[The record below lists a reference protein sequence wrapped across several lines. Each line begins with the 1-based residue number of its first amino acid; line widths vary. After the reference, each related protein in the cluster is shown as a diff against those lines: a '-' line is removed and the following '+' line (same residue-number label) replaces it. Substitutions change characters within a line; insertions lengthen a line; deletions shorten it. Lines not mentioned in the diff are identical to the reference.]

1 LDSTALPKVG
11 EVVADKYRIEGP
23 LGKGGMAIVYA
34 AHHVLLDKPV
44 AMKFLSPELPRKEE
58 LFGRFLTEARAAA
71 RVDSPHV
78 ARVMDVG
85 ALASGL
91 PYMVMERLDG
101 CDLEELIKL
110 ERQLSIGDTIDY
122 LLQALQGLAH
132 AHTLGVVHRD
142 LKPSNLFLA
151 HQSDGTA
158 IVKILDFGIAKLE
171 TADRRTQQHQALG
184 SPLYMSPEH
193 IRNEQVDHRADIWS
207 IGVVAYELLTGRTP
221 FEAEGIGE
229 TLAAVLQRPPKPI
242 RALRPDVPEELDAAI
257 LRCLRQSPQ
266 DRYADVAQLARAIAP
281 WGTGACSALV
291 DSIEQTL
298 RQQLRRY
305 SGEAIILKPASDPR
319 VEIREPSQPSHVDAR
334 APTRHVVDTRAP
346 TLGAVT
352 EDSIPELRPKRF
364 RWFMVAL
371 VLGAGGYGVAV
382 YLGAL
387 PRPDFLPM
395 PTAASAS
402 VAAEVP
408 SASASAEPVAS
419 TSATHHAAP
428 AAPMTHHTPHHSV
441 SVKRHP

>member
-1 LDSTALPKVG
+1 MLPKVG
-11 EVVADKYRIEGP
+11 EVVANKYRIEGP
-23 LGKGGMAIVYA
+23 LGKGGMAVVFA

-44 AMKFLSPELPRKEE
+44 AMKFLSPDLPRKEE
-58 LFGRFLTEARAAA
+58 LFARFLTEAQAAA

-101 CDLEELIKL
+101 CDLEELLTL
-110 ERQLSIGDTIDY
+110 EKRLAIGDAVDY

-132 AHTLGVVHRD
+132 AHTLGIVHRD

-158 IVKILDFGIAKLE
+158 IVKILDFGIAKLD
-171 TADRRTQQHQALG
+171 TSGRRTQQQQALG

-193 IRNEQVDHRADIWS
+193 IKNEAVDSRADIWS

-229 TLAAVLQRPPKPI
+229 TLAAVLQRAPKPI
-242 RALRPDVPEELDAAI
+242 RALRPEVPEELDAAI
-257 LRCLRQSPQ
+257 LRCLRQSPE
-266 DRYADVAQLARAIAP
+266 DRYADAAQLARAIAP

-305 SGEAIILKPASDPR
+305 SGEAIILRPASDPR
-319 VEIREPSQPSHVDAR
+319 VPIRQPSRPDTTS
-334 APTRHVVDTRAP
+334 APTVSVLDTRAP
-346 TLGAVT
+346 TLHAVT

-364 RWFMVAL
+364 RWLLLAM
-371 VLGAGGYGVAV
+371 VLGAGAYGAAV
-382 YLGAL
+382 FEGLL
-387 PRPDFLPM
+387 PRPAFLALPV
-395 PTAASAS
+395 ASAS
-402 VAAEVP
+402 SVASALAELP
-408 SASASAEPVAS
+408 SASASAALAPAAS
-419 TSATHHAAP
+419 AVRHATTTAPTASPHPSHHAA
-428 AAPMTHHTPHHSV
+428 AT
-441 SVKRHP
+441 VKKRP